1 MTQKLFVELSTSLG
15 ISANSNFLIWLVGKA
30 THSKDTFF
38 KSKNHKAGMLVKENN
53 DEDVPVKYTSLLNKV
68 SLVGIL
74 YSINFP
80 SANQRCRALFL
91 YVPMIIRKQVKNIIK
106 ISV

>member
-1 MTQKLFVELSTSLG
+1 
-15 ISANSNFLIWLVGKA
+15 
-30 THSKDTFF
+30 
-38 KSKNHKAGMLVKENN
+38 MLVKENN

-91 YVPMIIRKQVKNIIK
+91 YAPMIIRKQVKNIIK
-106 ISV
+106 ISLKKSVLCYQLSKDNQPSYNAAKSKNK